1 MVTRYLTLT
10 SFEQALSI
18 LKESFPDPGHIE
30 KIPIMQAVGRVV
42 AKPVYSKYAVPE
54 VNISAMDGIAVRSR
68 DTVSAGD
75 RAPVTLDRFARVN
88 TGTIVPP
95 EFDAVIMIEDTWE
108 TGDKFQ
114 IRKSAAP
121 SQYVRH
127 AGEDI
132 RENRLVLPRGHL
144 IRAFDIGALATY
156 GITQVEVKAVNIG
169 ILPTGS
175 ELVPLGVRPK
185 PGQVVESNTIMAQVF
200 LSSMGAHCTRLSIVP
215 DDPPLIADAL
225 SSAIRSNDLVIISAG
240 SSAGTRDF
248 TAKVISSLG
257 ELLFHGVAV
266 LPGKPV
272 MLGRIEGKPVLGLP
286 GYPLAAQTI
295 LREFAAPLLESWGFA
310 PALRYPVRVRLSQ
323 PLNSELGFDVFVP
336 VFVGRIGSTLW
347 GIPHHRGHGV
357 QMATVKANGFTH
369 IPPSR
374 EGYEADSELDIFL
387 TTDPGS
393 IERTLIFS
401 GSLDPA
407 IEELANLVHDEGLF
421 IHASNVGNIG
431 ALLALKR
438 NACHAAPMDLPALS
452 LLPECRFLMQ
462 HLPAQDVAFVNIAT
476 IEQGIASR
484 NGLVL
489 EDLFKVRFI
498 NTRKVTPTRMVFDA
512 LLSSRGIESS
522 RIDGYLHEVNG
533 PQAVAA
539 AIRNGFADAGVCT
552 SSVAETY
559 GLQFVPIANEDYELA
574 VKREMLNDP
583 RICTLISLIKS
594 PMYKSLLEKTGGYDI
609 SQTGLIRSLS
619 ENNILEEFHRSILPA
634 GS

>member
-1 MVTRYLTLT
+1 LD
-10 SFEQALSI
+10 QALSI
-18 LKESFPDPGHIE
+18 LKEAFSDPGHIE
-30 KIPIMQAVGRVV
+30 KIPILQAVGHVV

-68 DTVSAGD
+68 DTIGAGD
-75 RAPVTLDRFARVN
+75 RTPVTLDHFARVN
-88 TGTIVPP
+88 TGNIVPP
-95 EFDAVIMIEDTWE
+95 EFDAVVMIEDAWE
-108 TGDKFQ
+108 TGDQFQ
-114 IRKSAAP
+114 IRKSVAP

-156 GITQVEVKAVNIG
+156 GITQVEVKAVNVG
-169 ILPTGS
+169 IIPTGS
-175 ELVPLGVRPK
+175 ELVPLGIRPM

-200 LSSMGAHCTRLSIVP
+200 LSSMGAHCTRFPIVP
-215 DDPPLIADAL
+215 DDPVLIADTL

-248 TAKVISSLG
+248 TARVVSSLG

-272 MLGRIEGKPVLGLP
+272 MLGRINGKPVLGLP

-336 VFVGRIGSTLW
+336 VFVGRIGTTLW

-357 QMATVKANGFTH
+357 QMATVKANGYTH

-407 IEELANLVHDEGLF
+407 VEELANLIHDEGLF

-431 ALLALKR
+431 ALIALRR

-462 HLPAQDVAFVNIAT
+462 HLPAQDVAFIHIAT

-498 NTRKVTPTRMVFDA
+498 NTRKGTPTRMVFDA
-512 LLSSRGIESS
+512 LLSSRGIDPSS
-522 RIDGYLHEVNG
+522 IDGYLHEVNG

-539 AIRNGFADAGVCT
+539 AVRNGFADAGVCT
-552 SSVAETY
+552 SSVAECY
-559 GLQFVPIANEDYELA
+559 GLHFVPIANEDYELG
-574 VKREMLNDP
+574 VKRDMLNDP
-583 RICTLISLIKS
+583 RICTLISLIRS
-594 PMYKSLLEKTGGYDI
+594 STYKSLLERTGGYDI
-609 SQTGLIRSLS
+609 SQTGTIRSLS
-619 ENNILEEFHRSILPA
+619 EKNTLEKVQPHTFSA

>member
-156 GITQVEVKAVNIG
+156 GITHVEVKAVNIG

-286 GYPLAAQTI
+286 G
-295 LREFAAPLLESWGFA
+295 SV
-310 PALRYPVRVRLSQ
+310 VRK
-323 PLNSELGFDVFVP
+323 
-336 VFVGRIGSTLW
+336 
-347 GIPHHRGHGV
+347 
-357 QMATVKANGFTH
+357 M
-369 IPPSR
+369 
-374 EGYEADSELDIFL
+374 
-387 TTDPGS
+387 
-393 IERTLIFS
+393 
-401 GSLDPA
+401 
-407 IEELANLVHDEGLF
+407 
-421 IHASNVGNIG
+421 
-431 ALLALKR
+431 
-438 NACHAAPMDLPALS
+438 
-452 LLPECRFLMQ
+452 
-462 HLPAQDVAFVNIAT
+462 
-476 IEQGIASR
+476 
-484 NGLVL
+484 
-489 EDLFKVRFI
+489 
-498 NTRKVTPTRMVFDA
+498 
-512 LLSSRGIESS
+512 SS
-522 RIDGYLHEVNG
+522 
-533 PQAVAA
+533 
-539 AIRNGFADAGVCT
+539 
-552 SSVAETY
+552 
-559 GLQFVPIANEDYELA
+559 
-574 VKREMLNDP
+574 
-583 RICTLISLIKS
+583 
-594 PMYKSLLEKTGGYDI
+594 
-609 SQTGLIRSLS
+609 SLS
-619 ENNILEEFHRSILPA
+619 AS
-634 GS
+634 

>member
-1 MVTRYLTLT
+1 MVKRYLTLT

-18 LKESFPDPGHIE
+18 LKESFPNPGHIE
-30 KIPIMQAVGRVV
+30 KIPIMLAVGRVI
-42 AKPVYSKYAVPE
+42 AIPVYAKYTVPE

-68 DTVSAGD
+68 DTVGAAD
-75 RAPVTLDRFARVN
+75 QTPVTIDHFARVN
-88 TGTIVPP
+88 TGNIVPP
-95 EFDAVIMIEDTWE
+95 EFDTVIMIEDTWE
-108 TGDKFQ
+108 AGDRFQ

-121 SQYVRH
+121 WQHIRP

-132 RENRLVLPRGHL
+132 RENRLVLPCGHL

-156 GITQVEVKAVNIG
+156 GITHVEVKAIQIG
-169 ILPTGS
+169 IIPTGS
-175 ELVPLGVRPK
+175 ELVPLGFRPR
-185 PGQVVESNTIMAQVF
+185 PGQVVESNTIMAEVF
-200 LSSMGAHCTRLSIVP
+200 LSTMGVHCTRFPIVP
-215 DDPPLIADAL
+215 DDPKLITN
-225 SSAIRSNDLVIISAG
+225 SIRSAIRSNDLVIISAG

-248 TAKVISSLG
+248 TAGVISSLG
-257 ELLFHGVAV
+257 ELLFHGVAIK
-266 LPGKPV
+266 PGKPV
-272 MLGRIEGKPVLGLP
+272 MLGRVDGKPVLGLP

-310 PALRYPVRVRLSQ
+310 PAPRYPVRVRLSQ
-323 PLNSELGFDVFVP
+323 PLNSDLGFDVFVP
-336 VFVGRIGSTLW
+336 VFVGRVGSTFW

-357 QMATVKANGFTH
+357 QMATVKANGYTH
-369 IPPSR
+369 IPASL
-374 EGYEADSELDIFL
+374 EGYEAESELDVFL

-393 IERTLIFS
+393 IERTLILS

-407 IEELANLVHDEGLF
+407 IEELANLVHNEGLF
-421 IHASNVGNIG
+421 IHASNVGNMG

-452 LLPECRFLMQ
+452 LLPESRFLMQ
-462 HLPAQDVAFVNIAT
+462 HLQAQDIAFIHIAT

-484 NGLVL
+484 DGLVF

-498 NTRKVTPTRMVFDA
+498 NTRKGTPTRIVFDA
-512 LLSSRGIESS
+512 LLSSRGIEPS

-559 GLQFVPIANEDYELA
+559 DLQFVPIANEDYELA
-574 VKREMLNDP
+574 VKREMLDDP

-594 PMYKSLLEKTGGYDI
+594 PAYKTILEKTGGYDC
-609 SQTGLIRSLS
+609 SQTGVCRCLS
-619 ENNILEEFHRSILPA
+619 ENNTLEEFHLAPLPA